1 MINLADLQ
9 GNILRGYTNKPYVR
23 YLILEVVDRS
33 AARRWLADSVSGRNG
48 VPQIT
53 SGDWGENKPDTCFNI
68 GLTYEGLR
76 ALGTPSSS
84 LEMFP
89 NEFVEGMTARALKL
103 GDVGAS
109 APENWPEPFDKPER
123 IHLIATIY
131 AEKAEQLN
139 DRPGTRP
146 RRRKGPETTR
156 YTRGI

>member
-76 ALGTPSSS
+76 ALGTP
-84 LEMFP
+84 FP
-89 NEFVEGMTARALKL
+89 SHQNNQNVFVVGLPPRA
-103 GDVGAS
+103 V
-109 APENWPEPFDKPER
+109 
-123 IHLIATIY
+123 
-131 AEKAEQLN
+131 
-139 DRPGTRP
+139 
-146 RRRKGPETTR
+146 
-156 YTRGI
+156 